1 MLPNATRAFDWECPL
16 PRFYRMNQEFPRPRV
31 PDVAEAV
38 TAAMDR
44 LGNAATLGAGRRVAI
59 TAGSRGINQIAR
71 VLAVVVDRVRA
82 YGGEP
87 FLVPAMGS
95 HGAATAAG
103 QLALLSGLGITEKT
117 VRAPIIASMDTVQI
131 GELESGMPVYM
142 DRHAAEA
149 EAIVIVNRV
158 KPHTDFSGDWESGL
172 AKMTAIGLGKQR
184 GADTIHRYGV
194 TGLRD
199 WMPEAARLIVQRT
212 PVAFGLAIIENA
224 YDEIAA
230 ITAVPS
236 EQIAGSAE
244 AELLTMAR
252 SLMPRLPFDEI
263 DVLIV
268 DELGKNISGA
278 GMDSK
283 ILGRMK
289 VHGISEPD
297 FPNVRTI
304 VVLGLTP
311 ESHGNAV
318 GIGLAD
324 VTTQR
329 LVQEV
334 DFEAVYINALTSGI
348 TGVQRAALPV
358 VAPSDRAAILAG
370 LRVCG
375 RHDPENARV
384 VRIKNTLELG
394 TVDVSECLLRAG
406 TAQTVLQ
413 SASSPFELRFGP
425 DGQIWAFGASL

>member
-1 MLPNATRAFDWECPL
+1 MRFETGSAFAWETSL
-16 PRFYRMNQEFPRPRV
+16 PRFHRVNQAFPRPRV
-31 PDVAEAV
+31 PDVAAAV

-44 LGNAATLGAGRRVAI
+44 LGNAATLGGGRRVAI
-59 TAGSRGINQIAR
+59 TAGSRGINRIAE
-71 VLAVVVDRVRA
+71 VLASVVRQVRA

-103 QLALLSGLGITEKT
+103 QLALLADLGITEET
-117 VRAPIIASMDTVQI
+117 VRAPIVSSMEVVEVGQ
-131 GELESGMPVYM
+131 LASGMPVYV
-142 DRHAAEA
+142 DRHAAQA
-149 EAIVIVNRV
+149 DAIVIVNRI

-184 GADTIHRYGV
+184 GADTIHRHGI

-199 WMPEAARLIVQRT
+199 RMPEASRLIVQKT
-212 PVAFGLAIIENA
+212 PIALGLAIIENA

-230 ITAVPS
+230 ITAVPPD
-236 EQIAGSAE
+236 QIAGPAE
-244 AELLTMAR
+244 AQLLVTAR

-268 DELGKNISGA
+268 DQLGKNISGA

-289 VHGISEPD
+289 VHGVAAPGA
-297 FPNVRTI
+297 PNVHAI
-304 VVLGLTP
+304 VVLDVTP

-324 VTTQR
+324 VTTRR
-329 LVQEV
+329 LVEQV
-334 DFEAVYINALTSGI
+334 DFEALYINALTSGI

-358 VAPSDRAAILAG
+358 VAPDDRSAILTA

-375 RHDPENARV
+375 RHDPENARI
-384 VRIKNTLELG
+384 VRIKNTLALG
-394 TVDVSECLLRAG
+394 TVDVSENLFQDG
-406 TAQTVLQ
+406 TASTDLQ
-413 SASSPFELRFGP
+413 PASLVYELQFAPDGRLRPFEKTL
-425 DGQIWAFGASL
+425 